1 MKTKLTYVCSACQQV
16 FLKWSGKCN
25 NCQSWNTIEEQKIN
39 TKSPTPANI
48 PSIKKIQDI
57 SEHHTQ
63 RVSLP
68 GKEIS
73 RVLGGGLVKGSVVL
87 FGGEPG
93 VGKSTLMLQ
102 LALRMKAQSVLYV
115 TGEESMDQVKLRA
128 ERIGILSQS
137 CYIVQ
142 ETLIESVLQAIDST
156 KPLWVIIDSIQT
168 MHSDQFENS
177 PGSVTQVRECTNL
190 LIQYAKRT
198 QTPIFIVGHIT
209 KDGSLAGPKTM
220 EHMVDVVLQFEGDR
234 NHRYRI
240 LRSTKNRY
248 GSTHEIGLYDM
259 QGEGLKEV
267 LNPSEWLLYE
277 HHAAA
282 SGVAVACIMEGNQPL
297 LIETQ
302 ALVVSNT
309 SAHTHRVGNGIDQKR
324 LSLLLAVIEKQLKIP
339 FFNKDV
345 FVNIAGG
352 FKSEDPALDLAIV
365 SAILSSHFEQS
376 IPRTSCFF
384 GEVGLTGEIRPVS
397 SVAQRITTCEKQG
410 FKQIYL
416 SGRNVYK
423 TNNMCL
429 PAITISAFLSL
440 CFNGQKAPEPH
451 L

>member
-1 MKTKLTYVCSACQQV
+1 
-16 FLKWSGKCN
+16 
-25 NCQSWNTIEEQKIN
+25 
-39 TKSPTPANI
+39 
-48 PSIKKIQDI
+48 
-57 SEHHTQ
+57 
-63 RVSLP
+63 
-68 GKEIS
+68 
-73 RVLGGGLVKGSVVL
+73 
-87 FGGEPG
+87 
-93 VGKSTLMLQ
+93 
-102 LALRMKAQSVLYV
+102 
-115 TGEESMDQVKLRA
+115 
-128 ERIGILSQS
+128 
-137 CYIVQ
+137 
-142 ETLIESVLQAIDST
+142 
-156 KPLWVIIDSIQT
+156 
-168 MHSDQFENS
+168 
-177 PGSVTQVRECTNL
+177 
-190 LIQYAKRT
+190 
-198 QTPIFIVGHIT
+198 
-209 KDGSLAGPKTM
+209 M

-267 LNPSEWLLYE
+267 TNPSEWLLYE

-302 ALVVSNT
+302 ALVVTNT

-365 SAILSSHFEQS
+365 SAILSSHFEEPL
-376 IPRTSCFF
+376 PRTSCFF

-397 SVAQRITTCEKQG
+397 SVMQRITACEKQG
-410 FKQIYL
+410 FKHIYL

-423 TNNMCL
+423 TNTLCL
-429 PAITISAFLSL
+429 AATTVSAFLSL
-440 CFNGQKAPEPH
+440 CFNAQKAPERH